1 MVLGL
6 VDWSLLESIDIPEDI
21 TDLAQKRIEAKKNK
35 DFTLA
40 DSIRNTIESSGYTL
54 IDTKE

>member
-35 DFTLA
+35 DFKLA